1 VSLLERL
8 LNEKEFLSPG
18 GIRALSKYH
27 AENPYSVTIDNINYT
42 IQYDPGDSTSNL
54 FGGNSNWRGPVWM
67 PINYLIIQSIRKYGV
82 FYGNTLKV
90 QCPAGSGN
98 YLNLEE
104 VADFLTRRVVSLFQP
119 DAGGHIPQYG
129 IYNWF
134 YQKPENRDLNLIYEY
149 FHGDNGQGLGAC
161 QQTGGTAL
169 LAELINEQQRRA
181 RESIPAATPEITVV
195 T

>member
-1 VSLLERL
+1 
-8 LNEKEFLSPG
+8 
-18 GIRALSKYH
+18 
-27 AENPYSVTIDNINYT
+27 
-42 IQYDPGDSTSNL
+42 
-54 FGGNSNWRGPVWM
+54 M
-67 PINYLIIQSIRKYGV
+67 
-82 FYGNTLKV
+82 

-104 VADFLTRRVVSLFQP
+104 VADFLTQRVISLFQP
-119 DAGGHIPQYG
+119 DASGHIPQYG
-129 IYNWF
+129 NYNWF
-134 YQKPENRDLNLIYEY
+134 YQKPENRDLNLFYEY

-161 QQTGGTAL
+161 QQTGWTAL